1 MFSYSMNH
9 FYIYLYIYFFFFKKA
24 LFQSSQEPLE
34 WQPTDDQ
41 LRFKHTLGPHFED
54 LEVVQGEVRARF
66 KTEATFTECMK
77 IVHEEA
83 HYIM

>member
-1 MFSYSMNH
+1 M
-9 FYIYLYIYFFFFKKA
+9 A
-24 LFQSSQEPLE
+24 LFQLSQEPQE
-34 WQPTDDQ
+34 WQPTDNQ
-41 LRFKHTLGPHFED
+41 FRFKHTLGPNFED

-83 HYIM
+83 HCII